1 MWWIKRGVWVNF
13 WKVGFSWSR
22 HTFLLSSSKQL
33 FNTKLVNF
41 KRSRPIFVVTF
52 WRSQDLTFFNIT
64 ISHFYLGALFADRCN
79 SFWFGMLF
87 KIKVSLFMK
96 IKLIFNFLIAGTFLD
111 RSALFYFFAK
121 VYFYLFHTFF
131 EDKVKF

>member
-1 MWWIKRGVWVNF
+1 MVGEMRVWRDFV
-13 WKVGFSWSR
+13 KVGFSWSR

-33 FNTKLVNF
+33 FNTKLFNF
-41 KRSRPIFVVTF
+41 KRSRPVFVVTF

-96 IKLIFNFLIAGTFLD
+96 IKLIFNFLIAGTFID

-121 VYFYLFHTFF
+121 VYFYLFHTLF